1 MTPECHGRPEEL
13 SALLDGELGAD
24 EELALRRHLDTCPSC
39 QIWRGQLLDL
49 STGIAACLGRERA
62 PQSLARR
69 IESLAPRRNLRL
81 GRAAAAAVF
90 AAVAASLFLLLPG
103 SELPVERLLLA
114 DHHKLVSGGTTLA
127 VPSSNADEVA
137 RELRA
142 RLPFAVHVRAVEG
155 AELRGGHA
163 CSIAGKR
170 AAYLQYVHAG
180 EAISVFVFPSRGD
193 DAGAAA
199 ACRELDGETLCS
211 FAGPHERVAVVAS
224 SSQRARAFRDA
235 ARVVAEP

>member
-1 MTPECHGRPEEL
+1 MTTECHGRPEEL

-24 EELALRRHLDTCPSC
+24 EELALRRHLDTCLGC
-39 QIWRGQLLDL
+39 QAWHRRLGEL
-49 STGIAACLGRERA
+49 STGISACLGRERA

-69 IESLAPRRNLRL
+69 IESLSPRRSRRF
-81 GRAAAAAVF
+81 GRAAAATVL
-90 AAVAASLFLLLPG
+90 AAAAASLLLLLPR
-103 SELPVERLLLA
+103 SELPAERLLLA
-114 DHHKLVSGGTTLA
+114 DHHKLVSGGTALA

-137 RELRA
+137 RELAA
-142 RLPFAVHVRAVEG
+142 RLPFAVQVRAVEG

-170 AAYLQYVHAG
+170 AAYLQYVRAG

-193 DAGAAA
+193 DAGTAA
-199 ACRELDGETLCS
+199 ACRELDGESLCA

-224 SSQRARAFRDA
+224 SPQRARAFRDA
-235 ARVVAEP
+235 ARVVATP